1 MSQIIKKWFIFLTK
15 ISSFYKIPLCCQY
28 SATFEQVYYGFGNGG
43 QLRNSARHN
52 FLYLTF
58 TFTSFRQEVFARD
71 KDLQARGFSNVQLV
85 CDKQPGNSDLLID
98 LLNIH
103 KYCYSNLNRL
113 ISQVV
118 YTLERVSRQ
127 IKRFKYGGQY

>member
-1 MSQIIKKWFIFLTK
+1 MVQLSNIKKVYFIKYHLVAIIVLLSDRSIMALAMEDNLEIVPGTT
-15 ISSFYKIPLCCQY
+15 C
-28 SATFEQVYYGFGNGG
+28 
-43 QLRNSARHN
+43 
-52 FLYLTF
+52 F
-58 TFTSFRQEVFARD
+58 TCLGTPSFRSEVFARD

-118 YTLERVSRQ
+118 YTLFVN
-127 IKRFKYGGQY
+127 G